1 MEKFDL
7 PIKKS
12 LFSIEKVSYLAKLTE
27 NLPRIDQ
34 KLDDFKISCLLKA
47 SHLYID
53 NFIEINEKHELI
65 KRNGK
70 IYLKIL
76 VSFNNKGVDT
86 MRNSSLEFYSE
97 NGVSIWIKPKKMP
110 DFLTPKQIFIQEIV
124 INYLEIPYSLL
135 LMDFSYESVENKK
148 FIIK

>member
-34 KLDDFKISCLLKA
+34 KLDEFKISCLLKT

-97 NGVSIWIKPKKMP
+97 NGWIKPKKMP
-110 DFLTPKQIFIQEIV
+110 DFLTPKQIFKQEIV
-124 INYLEIPYSLL
+124 INYLEIPILY
-135 LMDFSYESVENKK
+135 F
-148 FIIK
+148 